1 MGWQDAPIVGQAAPA
16 TPAPESAPAS
26 WKDAPI
32 VGEARNPKSDTMF
45 GTVKDFVTGE
55 SKIQYPDVPNID
67 ALQAHVPWGAVTG
80 LMFATDNQQK
90 LDILAKALPQAEF
103 SQDKFGNPMMDVEGQ
118 TVYVNKPGLRPY
130 DVAQGVGQAA
140 SFIGVNRLL
149 APAVGA
155 IPGAASVGKALD
167 SFPKIRAAI
176 AGATTSAGMDL
187 AANAAGA
194 EKVIDAPRAG
204 VNAAVGAGAEMLS
217 PLAGRAY
224 RSLSSVFQSRPFMDA
239 AGNLTQEAAEV
250 LTKAGIDPASV
261 SDEFAATFAR
271 MARDAANPEDAARFA
286 QAASLPVPV
295 PQTRGTI
302 TGLPSDQMT
311 ESMAAK
317 GVYGDEAQTIMR
329 GRLAQQQDALRGN
342 VSAIR
347 QRLGG
352 TVLERGQG
360 GAAAQQGLLVAERAT
375 KDATKAAY
383 DAAKDAPAAINPV
396 DVSPLAERVKTGAGE
411 FFPHSPKAQER
422 AQALESFAEN
432 ALDDASVKELFDW
445 RRTTS
450 SLKRA
455 TADPTESAA
464 LGGMIREFDAGIEQ
478 AVKESLKA
486 GDEQSA
492 RLWSRAVAI
501 RKGEGRRFQSDD
513 LIGDLLEK
521 EYAGGRQRLKIAPE
535 QVSNYIFGASDMGFV
550 SKPQLARELS
560 RLRGRLGE
568 SSEGW
573 RGIQEEAFMRFA
585 SQGESA
591 MHGADRM
598 FSGTN
603 FKKSWD
609 TAWSKNGPAM
619 RVLFDD
625 RSRRLIDE
633 FAMVA
638 ARTTGKVPGGDN
650 PSGTAVAMANIAK
663 KLASVPFAGDKF
675 GAAISLIG
683 KIGDKAAAKQAIKQP
698 MQMKQL
704 PTGVA
709 AGVVGAAANLTQGGG
724 R

>member
-1 MGWQDAPIVGQAAPA
+1 MGWQDAPIVGQSAPTNPAPA
-16 TPAPESAPAS
+16 AS
-26 WKDAPI
+26 WQDAPI

-67 ALQAHVPWGAVTG
+67 ALQAHVPWGAVAG

-90 LDILAKALPQAEF
+90 LDILTKALPQAEF
-103 SQDKFGNPMMDVEGQ
+103 SQDKFGNPMMDVDGQ

-149 APAVGA
+149 APVVGA

-250 LTKAGIDPASV
+250 LTKAGVDPASV
-261 SDEFAATFAR
+261 SDEFAATFAM

-360 GAAAQQGLLVAERAT
+360 GAAAQQGLVTAERAT
-375 KDATKAAY
+375 KDATRAAY
-383 DAAKDAPAAINPV
+383 AAARDAPAAINPV
-396 DVSPLAERVKTGAGE
+396 DVAPLAERVRIGAGG

-450 SLKRA
+450 SLKKS

-464 LGGMIREFDAGIEQ
+464 LGGMIREFDAGIED
-478 AVKESLKA
+478 AVRESLKA

-560 RLRGRLGE
+560 RLRVRLGE

-625 RSRRLIDE
+625 KSRRLIDE

-650 PSGTAVAMANIAK
+650 PSGTGPALANIAK

-683 KIGDKAAAKQAIKQP
+683 KIGDKSAAKQAIKQP
-698 MQMKQL
+698 LQMKQL
-704 PTGVA
+704 PTGVT
-709 AGVVGAAANLTQGGG
+709 AGVGGAAANLNQGGG